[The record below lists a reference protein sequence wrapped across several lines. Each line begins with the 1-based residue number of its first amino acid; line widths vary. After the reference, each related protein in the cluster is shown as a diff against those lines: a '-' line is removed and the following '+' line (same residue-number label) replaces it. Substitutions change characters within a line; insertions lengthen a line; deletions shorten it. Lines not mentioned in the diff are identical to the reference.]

1 MDKFEEY
8 KMKKIRPIIRNWFDW
23 FIKQSVMGKE
33 QKKKNRD
40 KVEDKIFNDIW
51 RLFDTE
57 KEEKKKNIIR
67 NVRILFKQ

>member
-1 MDKFEEY
+1 MLWE
-8 KMKKIRPIIRNWFDW
+8 RN
-23 FIKQSVMGKE
+23 K
-33 QKKKNRD
+33 KKKNRD

>member
-33 QKKKNRD
+33 QKKKIET
-40 KVEDKIFNDIW
+40 KQKTKYLMIFGDFLI
-51 RLFDTE
+51 L
-57 KEEKKKNIIR
+57 KKKKKR
-67 NVRILFKQ
+67 RI